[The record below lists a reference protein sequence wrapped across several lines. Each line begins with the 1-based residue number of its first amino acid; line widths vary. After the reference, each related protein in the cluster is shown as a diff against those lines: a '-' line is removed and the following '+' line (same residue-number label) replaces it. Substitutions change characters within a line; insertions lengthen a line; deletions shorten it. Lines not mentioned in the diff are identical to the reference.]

1 MNYLI
6 HMLTIIFLIMI
17 FYHIF
22 IYFMGGYKEGLTN
35 NTTSDS
41 STFIPY
47 DPNVPSSPNSA
58 NNAALTLAQH
68 NAQNITYLNNKFSNI
83 LSMQKEVADISMNV
97 VSLNQQV
104 AGLMKQQTGYI
115 SSIGSNGKPN
125 LTKATQQENAFAASN
140 SQ

>member
-35 NTTSDS
+35 NTTNDS

-115 SSIGSNGKPN
+115 SSIGSNGKPD

>member
-1 MNYLI
+1 MDYLI
-6 HMLTIIFLIMI
+6 SMLTIIFLIMI
-17 FYHIF
+17 LYHIF
-22 IYFMGGYKEGLTN
+22 IYFIGGYKEGLTN
-35 NTTSDS
+35 NTSDG

-58 NNAALTLAQH
+58 NNAALTLAQQ

-104 AGLMKQQTGYI
+104 AGLMKQQTGYV
-115 SSIGSNGKPN
+115 SSIGSNGKPD
-125 LTKATQQENAFAASN
+125 LSKATQQENAFAASN